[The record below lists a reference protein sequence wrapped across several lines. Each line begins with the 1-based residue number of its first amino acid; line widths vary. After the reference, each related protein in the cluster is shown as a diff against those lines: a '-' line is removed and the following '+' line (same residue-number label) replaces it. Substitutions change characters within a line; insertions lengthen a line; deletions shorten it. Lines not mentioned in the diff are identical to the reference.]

1 MICYELT
8 SFGKPLERREKQTPT
23 PTGTE
28 VLVRVSACGV
38 CHSDVH
44 LFDGYFDLGNDRTLD
59 LSMGTSLPL
68 TLGHEIAGEV
78 VAFGPEVPDVV
89 EGCRC
94 VIYPWTGCGTCLS
107 CVEGNEHVCRSP
119 RSLGVK
125 RDGGFADHVLL
136 PHPRYLFDYGS
147 MATEVA
153 ATYPCSGLTALSA
166 LRKTVTKTN
175 PGNVLI
181 LGLGGV
187 GFAALSLV
195 SAMGLTDIAAADVDN
210 VRLDVAN
217 GRGVCNTFNP
227 REPRITKR
235 IKRSTEGGFAFVVD
249 FVGSAESASFAMSVL
264 APGGT
269 LVLVGLFGGVLPVS
283 LPLLPLKRQSIQG
296 SYVGSLSAM
305 NDLMAFVRAGV
316 VPPLPVTSRPL
327 SEVQQA
333 LDDLRGGKIVGRLVV
348 HPD

>member
-1 MICYELT
+1 LICYELT

-28 VLVRVSACGV
+28 VLVRVAACGV
-38 CHSDVH
+38 CHSDIH
-44 LFDGYFDLGNDRTLD
+44 LFDGYFDLGDDQTLD
-59 LSMGTSLPL
+59 LSVGTRLPL

-78 VAFGPEVPDVV
+78 VAFGPDVSDVV
-89 EGCRC
+89 AGSCC
-94 VIYPWTGCGTCLS
+94 VVYPWTGCGTCLS
-107 CVEGNEHVCRSP
+107 CVEGSEHVCRSP
-119 RSLGVK
+119 RSLGVN

-136 PHPRYLFDYGS
+136 PHPRYLFNYGPV
-147 MATEVA
+147 ATEVA

-166 LRKTVTKTN
+166 LGKTVTETN
-175 PGNVLI
+175 SGNVLI

-195 SAMGLTDIAAADVDN
+195 SVMGLTDIAVADVDN
-210 VRLDVAN
+210 VRLGVAN
-217 GRGVCNTFNP
+217 ERGVCKTFNP
-227 REPRITKR
+227 RESDVVKR
-235 IKRSTEGGFAFVVD
+235 IKRATEGGFAFVVD

-283 LPLLPLKRQSIQG
+283 LPWLPLKRQSIQG
-296 SYVGSLSAM
+296 SYVGSLSEM
-305 NDLMAFVRAGV
+305 NDLMVFVRAGV

-327 SEVQQA
+327 SEVQRA
-333 LDDLRGGKIVGRLVV
+333 LDDLRAGEIVGRLVV
-348 HPD
+348 RPD